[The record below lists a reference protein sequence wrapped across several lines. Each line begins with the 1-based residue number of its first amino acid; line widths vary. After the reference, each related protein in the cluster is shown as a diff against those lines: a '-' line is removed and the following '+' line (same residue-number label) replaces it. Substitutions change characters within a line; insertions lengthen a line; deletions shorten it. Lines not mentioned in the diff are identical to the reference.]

1 MKDNED
7 VLNLKFRIC
16 DNVEYKI
23 DDNGRVTIFEKQDH
37 RIQSFFRKLKFRIP
51 LYKEIEFDEISSA
64 VFLDIDGNKT
74 VKQIGED
81 LVKRFGDKVEPLY
94 ERLLIFINHIYINC
108 KYIEKQDAT
117 LYRKNIKMVSYLK
130 ACHFLVGIC
139 KNYSIYGKNY

>member
-1 MKDNED
+1 MKDNEN

-23 DDNGRVTIFEKQDH
+23 DDNGIVTIFEKQDH
-37 RIQSFFRKLKFRIP
+37 RIQRFFRKLKFRIP

-108 KYIEKQDAT
+108 KYIEK
-117 LYRKNIKMVSYLK
+117 
-130 ACHFLVGIC
+130 
-139 KNYSIYGKNY
+139 

>member
-23 DDNGRVTIFEKQDH
+23 DDNGIVTIFEKQDH
-37 RIQSFFRKLKFRIP
+37 KIQRFFRKLKFRIP
-51 LYKEIEFDEISSA
+51 LYKEIAFDEISSA
-64 VFLDIDGNKT
+64 VFLEIDGDKT
-74 VKQIGED
+74 VKEIGEN

-108 KYIEKQDAT
+108 KYIEK
-117 LYRKNIKMVSYLK
+117 
-130 ACHFLVGIC
+130 
-139 KNYSIYGKNY
+139 

>member
-81 LVKRFGDKVEPLY
+81 
-94 ERLLIFINHIYINC
+94 
-108 KYIEKQDAT
+108 
-117 LYRKNIKMVSYLK
+117 
-130 ACHFLVGIC
+130 
-139 KNYSIYGKNY
+139 